1 MEQTCQSITVFSK
14 EDYNSSD
21 GMLTYVWGP
30 SMWHTL
36 HTISFNYPI
45 KPDRDTK
52 LKYLEFFRGLR
63 NILPCKYCRI
73 NLVKNLKKV
82 PLTMKTMRDRESLS
96 RWVYKL
102 HEEINAMLGKK
113 SGLSYDDVRD
123 RYEIFRARCIDDT
136 KGKKK
141 TKKNKGKSLKP
152 KSKKKQIEKG
162 CTNPLY
168 GVRSKCVITIVPR
181 DTRCKSFS
189 IDKRCKL
196 RRRRNTR
203 K

>member
-1 MEQTCQSITVFSK
+1 MEQTCGNKTVFDKS
-14 EDYNSSD
+14 DYNSSD

-36 HTISFNYPI
+36 HTISFNYPV
-45 KPDRDTK
+45 KPDRETK
-52 LKYLEFFRGLR
+52 LQYLEFFRGLR
-63 NILPCKYCRI
+63 HILPCRYCRI
-73 NLVKNLKKV
+73 NLAKNLRKV

-102 HEEINAMLGKK
+102 HEEINTMLGKK
-113 SGLSYDDVRD
+113 SGLSYEDVRD
-123 RYEIFRARCIDDT
+123 RYEIFRARCIDDLA
-136 KGKKK
+136 GKKK
-141 TKKNKGKSLKP
+141 RNTKRRNAVNSKPKTKK
-152 KSKKKQIEKG
+152 EKG

-168 GVRSKCVITIVPR
+168 GVRSKCVINIVPR

-196 RRRRNTR
+196 RRRRSV
-203 K
+203 KK